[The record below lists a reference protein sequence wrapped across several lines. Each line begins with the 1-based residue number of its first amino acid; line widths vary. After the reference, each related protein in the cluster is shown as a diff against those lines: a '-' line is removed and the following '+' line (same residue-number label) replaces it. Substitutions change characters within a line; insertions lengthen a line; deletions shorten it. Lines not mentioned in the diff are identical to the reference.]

1 MKKILVLVL
10 MLVLALGTVAYAAEK
25 DPYTDDMRIAWIA
38 TAATEA
44 NCTGWGNGIKNEAA
58 YWGNITVDIYDGE
71 KSADKQVTLMNDCI
85 AQEYD
90 GIIIQTYNKA
100 TLTPAIEDAEAA
112 GIPVVCIN
120 MDSDAVCHGLVSMT
134 DYEAGAVIAKNI
146 ADALNGEGNVV
157 VIQATPGAA
166 RGINLE
172 AGFQD
177 TLANYPNITILEEQA
192 ADWNMEKANTTMANF
207 LTAYPDQ
214 IDAVFAHNDQ
224 MAEGAGMACQAAGV
238 EGIQIWGANGETKA
252 LEYIEEGIITGTVY
266 TNVYDQGATA
276 LRLLMMYIGSDID
289 ISDWEAT
296 PVIKMPPIT
305 VTAENVAT
313 ITDDM
318 RW

>member
-1 MKKILVLVL
+1 MKKLLALVLIL
-10 MLVLALGTVAYAAEK
+10 MLALGTVAFAAEK
-25 DPYTDDMRIAWIA
+25 DPYTDELRIAWIA

-146 ADALNGEGNVV
+146 AEALNG
-157 VIQATPGAA
+157 
-166 RGINLE
+166 
-172 AGFQD
+172 
-177 TLANYPNITILEEQA
+177 
-192 ADWNMEKANTTMANF
+192 
-207 LTAYPDQ
+207 
-214 IDAVFAHNDQ
+214 
-224 MAEGAGMACQAAGV
+224 
-238 EGIQIWGANGETKA
+238 
-252 LEYIEEGIITGTVY
+252 
-266 TNVYDQGATA
+266 
-276 LRLLMMYIGSDID
+276 
-289 ISDWEAT
+289 
-296 PVIKMPPIT
+296 
-305 VTAENVAT
+305 
-313 ITDDM
+313 
-318 RW
+318 

>member
-1 MKKILVLVL
+1 
-10 MLVLALGTVAYAAEK
+10 
-25 DPYTDDMRIAWIA
+25 
-38 TAATEA
+38 
-44 NCTGWGNGIKNEAA
+44 
-58 YWGNITVDIYDGE
+58 
-71 KSADKQVTLMNDCI
+71 MNDCI

-146 ADALNGEGNVV
+146 AEALNGEGNVV